1 MNLANEY
8 IDRGLGIS
16 VIASILHIPRCSFYR
31 NDESSERQLQKRGRH
46 NSLFTIKR
54 DGNETI
60 MVDNSIVVNEMEKLL
75 SKEFVCYGYKKTAK
89 QLNRYGYEINRK
101 RIGERMKDPNDPL
114 KIVIVRDMWLT
125 GFDAPSLHTMY
136 LDKPMQGHTLMQAI
150 VRVNRVFM
158 DKPGGL
164 IVDYLGLAFELKKA
178 LSQYTDGDRKET
190 GIPLEQAI
198 AIMNEKFE
206 IVQDMFSTFEYRAF
220 FTSDTKER
228 LKIIEKAMDH
238 ILGMDDGKERYMKN
252 VTELTKAFAL
262 VVPDPSA
269 MVIRD
274 DVGFFQAV
282 RSALI
287 KNTESRKIGDG
298 SSETA
303 IQQILSKAL
312 VSDRVIDIFAAAG
325 LDKPDISILSDEFLA
340 EVRDLPQKNLA
351 FEMLKKLL
359 NDQIRI
365 RMKKNLVQ
373 ARSFLQMLEN
383 AIKQYT
389 NKSIETAQVIQEL
402 LDLAK
407 RMREEQNRGK
417 ELGLNEHEIA
427 FYDALADNESAK
439 QVLGDST
446 LKIIARELVVMVH
459 KNITIDWTER
469 ESVQAK
475 LRLIV
480 KKILRK
486 YGYPP
491 DKQEKATITV
501 LEQAKLL
508 GYEWVR

>member
-1 MNLANEY
+1 
-8 IDRGLGIS
+8 
-16 VIASILHIPRCSFYR
+16 
-31 NDESSERQLQKRGRH
+31 
-46 NSLFTIKR
+46 
-54 DGNETI
+54 
-60 MVDNSIVVNEMEKLL
+60 
-75 SKEFVCYGYKKTAK
+75 
-89 QLNRYGYEINRK
+89 
-101 RIGERMKDPNDPL
+101 
-114 KIVIVRDMWLT
+114 
-125 GFDAPSLHTMY
+125 
-136 LDKPMQGHTLMQAI
+136 
-150 VRVNRVFM
+150 
-158 DKPGGL
+158 
-164 IVDYLGLAFELKKA
+164 
-178 LSQYTDGDRKET
+178 
-190 GIPLEQAI
+190 
-198 AIMNEKFE
+198 
-206 IVQDMFSTFEYRAF
+206 
-220 FTSDTKER
+220 
-228 LKIIEKAMDH
+228 MDH
-238 ILGMDDGKERYMKN
+238 ILGIDEGKERYMKN

-262 VVPDPSA
+262 VVPDLSA

-287 KNTESRKIGDG
+287 KNTESRQIGDVL
-298 SSETA
+298 SETA

-340 EVRDLPQKNLA
+340 EVKDMPQKNLA

-365 RMKKNLVQ
+365 KMKKNLVQ

-407 RMREEQNRGK
+407 KIREEQNRGK
-417 ELGLNEHEIA
+417 DLGLKEDEIA

-439 QVLGDST
+439 QILGDDT
-446 LKIIARELVVMVH
+446 LKTIARELLEMV
-459 KNITIDWTER
+459 KRNVTIDWTER

-475 LRLIV
+475 LRLMV

-508 GYEWVR
+508 GYEWVN

>member
-1 MNLANEY
+1 
-8 IDRGLGIS
+8 
-16 VIASILHIPRCSFYR
+16 
-31 NDESSERQLQKRGRH
+31 
-46 NSLFTIKR
+46 
-54 DGNETI
+54 
-60 MVDNSIVVNEMEKLL
+60 
-75 SKEFVCYGYKKTAK
+75 
-89 QLNRYGYEINRK
+89 
-101 RIGERMKDPNDPL
+101 
-114 KIVIVRDMWLT
+114 
-125 GFDAPSLHTMY
+125 
-136 LDKPMQGHTLMQAI
+136 
-150 VRVNRVFM
+150 
-158 DKPGGL
+158 
-164 IVDYLGLAFELKKA
+164 
-178 LSQYTDGDRKET
+178 
-190 GIPLEQAI
+190 
-198 AIMNEKFE
+198 MNEKFE
-206 IVQDMFSTFEYRAF
+206 IVQDMFGTFEYRAF
-220 FTSDTKER
+220 FTSDTKEG
-228 LKIIEKAMDH
+228 LKIIERAMDH
-238 ILGMDDGKERYMKN
+238 ILGIDDGKERYMKN

-287 KNTESRKIGDG
+287 KNTESRKVGG
-298 SSETA
+298 VSSETA

-325 LDKPDISILSDEFLA
+325 LNKPDISILSDEFLA
-340 EVRDLPQKNLA
+340 EVKDMPQKNLA

-365 RMKKNLVQ
+365 KMKKNLVQ
-373 ARSFLQMLEN
+373 ARSFLQLLEN

-407 RMREEQNRGK
+407 KIREEQNRGK
-417 ELGLNEHEIA
+417 DLGLNEDEIA

-439 QVLGDST
+439 QVLGDDV
-446 LKIIARELVVMVH
+446 LKTIARELLEMV
-459 KNITIDWTER
+459 KRNVTIDWTER

-475 LRLIV
+475 LRLMV

-508 GYEWVR
+508 GYEWVS